1 MINNDDV
8 TTNKKPKQ
16 FTEFGISLKEKN
28 RIVKKTKQFDLKEKK
43 KKIQQHQ
50 FLEIDVQGAL

>member
-43 KKIQQHQ
+43 KIQQHQ

>member
-43 KKIQQHQ
+43 KKSKSIN
-50 FLEIDVQGAL
+50 F